1 MSEGLGHS
9 RAACRGWVMHEYK
22 DLATTL
28 EDLELNIVKLTAA
41 MDEFVK
47 RLTNLD
53 DVQSRYELS
62 L

>member
-1 MSEGLGHS
+1 MQEH
-9 RAACRGWVMHEYK
+9 K